1 MTLSEAFTKR
11 LRHYLK
17 ERNITVYEFAKNNG
31 FKQNALSDMLFNKDN
46 SIALDNVCKVAKALN
61 ITIKEFFDAEE
72 FNLNNLE
79 F

>member
-17 ERNITVYEFAKNNG
+17 EKNITVYEFAKNNG

-46 SIALDNVCKVAKALN
+46 SIALENVCKVCKPLN
-61 ITIKEFFDAEE
+61 ITIKEFFDCED
-72 FNLNNLE
+72 FNLENLD

>member
-11 LRHYLK
+11 LRQYLK
-17 ERNITVYEFAKNNG
+17 EKNITVYEFAKNNG

-46 SIALDNVCKVAKALN
+46 SIALENVCKVAKALN
-61 ITIKEFFDAEE
+61 INIKDFFDCED
-72 FNLNNLE
+72 FNLENLD